1 MKFFSMYNVL
11 RNIHEDERG
20 AYKYSSRPYVD
31 SVYLKDGLCMGTDLH
46 PSCYTKTVEC
56 KLMLIRLNI
65 ALYTVVRTLFIDT
78 FCVGSLGDPL
88 YFYKFCGS
96 WNMDK

>member
-1 MKFFSMYNVL
+1 MKFFNMYNVS
-11 RNIHEDERG
+11 RNIHDERG

-46 PSCYTKTVEC
+46 PSCYTKTVEY
-56 KLMLIRLNI
+56 KSVLIRLNI
-65 ALYTVVRTLFIDT
+65 ALYAVVRILFINT
-78 FCVGSLGDPL
+78 FWVGSLGDPL
-88 YFYKFCGS
+88 YFDKFCGS